1 MPKEL
6 RGRWSLH
13 LNSSDSTT
21 FLMVQMLLRVS
32 LEIDETVQCETLEE
46 KVRFIKEQATTQ
58 GPVHIYST

>member
-1 MPKEL
+1 M
-6 RGRWSLH
+6 
-13 LNSSDSTT
+13 NSSDSTT